1 MRLPVANKPWVSLGA
16 TAAVCAAVA
25 LCAIDPA
32 MAQFVP
38 ARQDSTAPVASAPA
52 SEVRDGGGN
61 HAMSMVNQIQML
73 KQQNRELLGQV
84 EQLRH
89 QLQQL
94 KEINKEQYMV
104 LDRRIKRLAG
114 KSPSASGGDNDKAAP
129 AKSSSAAPAPAES
142 ASSAST
148 TAQSGSSAP
157 AGAST
162 VLTANP
168 DAQKAYDAAFKALR
182 AGNFVA
188 SSRGFRAFIQQY
200 PQDKLTPNA
209 WYWLGESYYVTQNYK
224 QALHA
229 FEQVVTNFPD
239 SRKAPGALLKKG
251 YSQYALKQVDKAQ
264 ATLKSVMAT
273 YPNSSVADLAKQRLD
288 DIQLQQQLH

>member
-1 MRLPVANKPWVSLGA
+1 MRLPVAARPWVA

-25 LCAIDPA
+25 LGAINPA

-38 ARQDSTAPVASAPA
+38 ARQDSTAPATSTPA
-52 SEVRDGGGN
+52 SGARDGGS
-61 HAMSMVNQIQML
+61 HATSMVNQVQML

-114 KSPSASGGDNDKAAP
+114 KASSASDGGSGSAAPAESSSAAGEPAP
-129 AKSSSAAPAPAES
+129 AKSTSH
-142 ASSAST
+142 AST
-148 TAQSGSSAP
+148 AAQSGSAP

-200 PQDKLTPNA
+200 PKDKLTPNA

-251 YSQYALKQVDKAQ
+251 YSQYALKQTDKAQ

>member
-1 MRLPVANKPWVSLGA
+1 MKLPVANKPWVRLTA
-16 TAAVCAAVA
+16 TAAVCAVVA
-25 LCAIDPA
+25 FCVIDPA

-38 ARQDSTAPVASAPA
+38 ARQDSTAVAASTPAASA
-52 SEVRDGGGN
+52 SRDGGGGS
-61 HAMSMVNQIQML
+61 AMSMVNQIQML

-84 EQLRH
+84 EELRH

-94 KEINKEQYMV
+94 KEINKEQYLV

-114 KSPSASGGDNDKAAP
+114 KSPSTSGSKESGQTPAKASTAAP
-129 AKSSSAAPAPAES
+129 ASAQS
-142 ASSAST
+142 ASDTSEA
-148 TAQSGSSAP
+148 AQGASAP

-188 SSRGFRAFIQQY
+188 SSRGFRAFIEQY

-229 FEQVVTNFPD
+229 FEQVVTRFPD
-239 SRKAPGALLKKG
+239 SRKTPGALLKKG
-251 YSQYALKQVDKAQ
+251 YAQYALKQVDKAQ
-264 ATLKSVMAT
+264 ATLQSVIAK
-273 YPNSSVADLAKQRLD
+273 YPNSSVADLATQRLE